1 MEAIILIG
9 IQGSGKTT
17 FYRQRFFDTH
27 VRVSL
32 DLLRTRERERILIAA
47 CLAAQQPLVID
58 NTNVRASERAVY
70 ISAAKAAGF
79 RTVGYVFH
87 TELRAAIARN
97 NKRQDKKPIPVPGLI
112 GTYKRLEPPKKE
124 EGFDALHSVT
134 LTAENQFVVER
145 C

>member
-70 ISAAKAAGF
+70 ISAAKAAGI
-79 RTVGYVFH
+79 RTVGYFFRA
-87 TELRAAIARN
+87 ELRAAIARN

-124 EGFDALHSVT
+124 EGFDELHSVT
-134 LTAENQFVVER
+134 LTAENQFVVEG